1 MLCRVKDI
9 LRATGGTLLWGSP
22 DLPITAICTDSRML
36 RRGEVFLALQG
47 PNFDGNGFAASAL
60 ERGALGII
68 VSWDKSYPDRTADTF
83 GIQVPDTLRALGD
96 FASSRR
102 SRMNARIVTV
112 AGSAGKT
119 TTKDMT
125 ARVLADSFDVLV
137 TEGNKNNLIGLPLT
151 LLGLQPNHSVAVLE
165 MGMNQA
171 GELRR
176 LTEIARPDVAV
187 MTNIADA
194 HIGHFGSIEKLIAAK
209 AEVLEMLPSGS
220 VLVANADCP
229 NTARALEAL
238 GRPLQVLTFGMKTP
252 ADVMAE
258 EIMPIAPLGYRVNIK
273 ARGVS
278 AWVELQLFGRFQAY
292 NALAA
297 MAVGIAMG
305 VDVETAAQQINQFR
319 PASLRAEVET
329 IQGVRL
335 IKDCYNSSPSS
346 TLQAL
351 SSLKD
356 IDRPT
361 GGRMVA
367 LLGDM
372 MELDALEEHYHRA
385 VGERAAQLPLDLV
398 VTVGVRSRFI
408 HQVVSEAG
416 LPCRHYETPSEAGNY
431 LAEALRPN
439 DTLLVKGSRVMRLE
453 SAIETLKQ
461 HWLGLPAASP
471 ATPV

>member
-1 MLCRVKDI
+1 MNCRVKDI

-22 DLPITAICTDSRML
+22 ELPLPTISTDSRLL
-36 RRGEVFLALQG
+36 RPGEVFWALQG

-60 ERGALGII
+60 ERGAAGIV

-83 GIQVPDTLRALGD
+83 GIQVPDTLGALGD
-96 FASSRR
+96 FASYRR

-125 ARVLADSFDVLV
+125 ARVLGDCFEVLA

-151 LLGLQPNHSVAVLE
+151 LLGLQPNHCVAVLE

-176 LTEIARPDVAV
+176 LTEIAHPDVAV
-187 MTNIADA
+187 MTNITDA

-209 AEVLEMLPSGS
+209 AEVFEMLPRES

-229 NTARALEAL
+229 NIARALEAL
-238 GRPLQVLTFGMKTP
+238 GRPLQVLTFGMRTP

-258 EIMPIAPLGYRVNIK
+258 EIMPLDPLGYRVNIK

-278 AWVELQLFGRFQAY
+278 AWVELRLFGRFQAY

-297 MAVGIAMG
+297 MAVGVAMG
-305 VDVETAAQQINQFR
+305 VDVETAAGRINEFR

-329 IQGVRL
+329 VQGVRL

-346 TLQAL
+346 TLQVL

-356 IDRPT
+356 LGRPS

-372 MELDALEEHYHRA
+372 MELDDLEEHYHRA

-398 VTVGVRSRFI
+398 VTVGTRSRFI
-408 HQVVSEAG
+408 HEVVSEAG
-416 LPCRHYETPSEAGNY
+416 LPCRHYETPSEAGDY

-461 HWLGLPAASP
+461 HWLSSSAASP
-471 ATPV
+471 ASPA